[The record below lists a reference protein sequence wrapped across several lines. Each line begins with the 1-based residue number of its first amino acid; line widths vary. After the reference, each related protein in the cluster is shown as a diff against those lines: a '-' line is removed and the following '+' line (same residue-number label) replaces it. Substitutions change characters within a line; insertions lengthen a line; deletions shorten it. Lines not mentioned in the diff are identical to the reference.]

1 MDESSIKLYIHN
13 YFLRIPTTF
22 QASFKIETMKSG
34 WRRSGMHPYNPTV
47 LLSHCPQLHHL
58 SPLEVE
64 VMLDRLKPL
73 VEVVKLSGEA
83 TDQQM
88 MEAVGDFINFE
99 SVRPVDGLVLN
110 HRRAV
115 WIKDS
120 IELQRREEKKF
131 VSKTFHSFS
140 MMEY

>member
-1 MDESSIKLYIHN
+1 
-13 YFLRIPTTF
+13 
-22 QASFKIETMKSG
+22 
-34 WRRSGMHPYNPTV
+34 MHPYNPTV

-58 SPLEVE
+58 GSSEVE
-64 VMLDRLKPL
+64 VMIDRLKPL
-73 VEVVKLSGEA
+73 VEVVKLTGEA

-120 IELQRREEKKF
+120 IELQRREEKKRREIEAKNLSSATPTLIN
-131 VSKTFHSFS
+131 VEPVVGVTCCYNLNCNAICASVNETWK
-140 MMEY
+140 